1 MIDELVFVKGV
12 QLLCSHFDRFLLPEV
27 TALWKEYL
35 DQRLSTGQFETAVKL
50 VLLESR
56 FFPTAKELVE
66 VVRGDAEANA
76 LHEWELCVKAAGRGD
91 RAMLTELSSSGQSA
105 LHLVGGLYKLG
116 MATEEQLNWIKK
128 EFMAVWKTTKTDALS
143 LPPSLTTDREP
154 MERVPALSQ

>member
-1 MIDELVFVKGV
+1 MIDNLVFVKGV

-50 VLLESR
+50 MLLESR

-66 VVRGDAEANA
+66 AVKGDAETNA
-76 LHEWELCVKAAGRGD
+76 LQEWDFCVKAAARSD
-91 RAMLTELSSSGQSA
+91 RSAIAKLSASGQSA

-116 MATEEQLNWIKK
+116 MATEEQLSWIKK
-128 EFMAVWKTTKTDALS
+128 EFVAVWKTTPSDTNALPTARTAQ
-143 LPPSLTTDREP
+143 L
-154 MERVPALSQ
+154 ANH